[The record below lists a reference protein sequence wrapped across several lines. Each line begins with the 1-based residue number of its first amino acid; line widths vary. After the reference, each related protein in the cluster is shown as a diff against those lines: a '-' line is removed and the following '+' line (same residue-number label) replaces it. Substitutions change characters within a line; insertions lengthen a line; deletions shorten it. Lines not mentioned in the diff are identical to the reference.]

1 MILGHH
7 PVPWD
12 HCRELTVLLFSRVT
26 YEDPQAVG
34 GLASA
39 LDSRKQSSEV
49 VGFPVCFSTCSPLEG
64 KSGLVGKQMPGCVRG
79 RAHWGRPAA

>member
-1 MILGHH
+1 MIGHC
-7 PVPWD
+7 D
-12 HCRELTVLLFSRVT
+12 HWWKNNSAVLLVSRVT

-49 VGFPVCFSTCSPLEG
+49 VGLHLVFCPESSGG
-64 KSGLVGKQMPGCVRG
+64 KGRQFGKGGWIISSRWLM
-79 RAHWGRPAA
+79 